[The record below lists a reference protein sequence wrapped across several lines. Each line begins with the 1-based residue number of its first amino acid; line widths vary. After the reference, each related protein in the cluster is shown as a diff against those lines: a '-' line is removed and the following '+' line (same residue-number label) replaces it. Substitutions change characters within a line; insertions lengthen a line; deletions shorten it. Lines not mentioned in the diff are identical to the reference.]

1 MERPGFIHTVYFWV
15 HEDTSEADRKA
26 FHEGVE
32 ELTKCKTILNS
43 FIGPPAGTPRDVVDN
58 TYEFALQLFFR
69 SKEDHD
75 IYQNDPDHHVFID
88 KYKHLWKRVQIY
100 DHLPIK

>member
-1 MERPGFIHTVYFWV
+1 MERPGFIHTVFFWI
-15 HEDTSEADRKA
+15 HEDTTETERQA
-26 FHEGVE
+26 FHQGVA

-58 TYEFALQLFFR
+58 SYEYALLLFFR

-75 IYQNDPDHHVFID
+75 IYQDDPDHHAFIK
-88 KYKHLWKRVQIY
+88 KYKHLWTRVQVY
-100 DHLPIK
+100 DSLPVG